1 MRRDV
6 GFYFEA
12 KIDQVY
18 RAYLSAATGA
28 PFGRSCKEEPY
39 HTITFGL
46 NFSGKYNMNGG
57 SCTIHL
63 MPSGTGTA
71 VNIRFSIAQLGGA
84 HCERYAQ
91 DLHIA
96 MQSYLAVA
104 PRPTKYNMDDFLKP
118 ANQVTPASVQ
128 SAPAPA
134 VKPTP
139 VVVAEPAPVVVAE
152 PAPVVVEPT
161 PVIVAEPAS
170 VVVAD
175 PIVIA
180 EPIVITE
187 PVVVAA
193 PVAAPVAA
201 AGFCTNCGNAL
212 SAGNRFCSQ
221 CGTPVSAPTVKCCPN
236 CSTQANPNALFCA
249 NCGTKL

>member
-1 MRRDV
+1 MRRDI

-12 KIDQVY
+12 KIEQVY
-18 RAYLSAATGA
+18 RAYLNAATGA

-39 HTITFGL
+39 HTIAFGL

-63 MPSGTGTA
+63 MPCGTGTA

-84 HCERYAQ
+84 RYERYAQ

-134 VKPTP
+134 AK
-139 VVVAEPAPVVVAE
+139 PAPVVVAE
-152 PAPVVVEPT
+152 PAPVVP
-161 PVIVAEPAS
+161 EPAP
-170 VVVAD
+170 VVV
-175 PIVIA
+175 A

-221 CGTPVSAPTVKCCPN
+221 CGAPVSAPTVKCCPN